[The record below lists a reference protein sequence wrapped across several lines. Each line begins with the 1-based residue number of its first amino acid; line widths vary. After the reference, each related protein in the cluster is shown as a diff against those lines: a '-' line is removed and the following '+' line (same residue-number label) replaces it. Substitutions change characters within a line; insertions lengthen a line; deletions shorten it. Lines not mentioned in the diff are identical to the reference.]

1 MIYVVD
7 RQDSFTWN
15 VVHQFSKFSEVFCTD
30 YFNLNQNKLD
40 KANII
45 VLSPGPGSPKDYPMT
60 SKIYQKYKGKKK
72 LLEYVWA
79 INKYYLMKMV
89 RLCSKKIYFMDIN
102 LKLK

>member
-7 RQDSFTWN
+7 HQDSFTWN

-30 YFNLNQNKLD
+30 YFNLNENKLD

-45 VLSPGPGSPKDYPMT
+45 VLSPGPGSPTDYPMT

-72 LLEYVWA
+72 IVGICLGYQQIL
-79 INKYYLMKMV
+79 
-89 RLCSKKIYFMDIN
+89 FN
-102 LKLK
+102 LPSTLVT